1 VKGPFRYVARKPE
14 DIKFVALKQEKEMSA
29 PELLAM
35 YEKDSFMKQY
45 VPIIKEKE
53 QYPLILGKKNGV
65 VSKAIIVNPKNYL
78 KWFQNCFIIL
88 DPH

>member
-1 VKGPFRYVARKPE
+1 
-14 DIKFVALKQEKEMSA
+14 MSA

-53 QYPLILGKKNGV
+53 RYPLILGKKNWSRRF
-65 VSKAIIVNPKNYL
+65 VSKFKVVNLVRKFLNPVHNFVNQTVFYPEIYTNLKLWSIFEAILLN
-78 KWFQNCFIIL
+78 F
-88 DPH
+88 

>member
-1 VKGPFRYVARKPE
+1 
-14 DIKFVALKQEKEMSA
+14 MSA

-53 QYPLILGKKNGV
+53 RYPLILGKKNGLV
-65 VSKAIIVNPKNYL
+65 QKP
-78 KWFQNCFIIL
+78 
-88 DPH
+88 

>member
-1 VKGPFRYVARKPE
+1 M
-14 DIKFVALKQEKEMSA
+14 KQEKEMSA

-53 QYPLILGKKNGV
+53 RYPLILGKKTGSWRFALK
-65 VSKAIIVNPKNYL
+65 SKIVNPVQKFLNPIHDFVNQTAFYPEIHL
-78 KWFQNCFIIL
+78 FMQF
-88 DPH
+88 